1 MCIVPCTLEK
11 NVSSAAFRWYALCIS
26 IKLSALLCHL
36 RADVFVL
43 IFCLDDQFIDISGVL
58 KSITIIILLLISHF
72 FC

>member
-58 KSITIIILLLISHF
+58 KSIIILLLISHF